1 MYFQVNRY
9 YIFMHP
15 LNNLLRAQDMNSP
28 LVQKKH
34 FFILIFYNVNF

>member
-15 LNNLLRAQDMNSP
+15 LNNLLRAQGYEFTSSVN
-28 LVQKKH
+28 KT
-34 FFILIFYNVNF
+34 FFYFNFL